1 MKRKKGPF
9 IKTKPTFAIIVDGEC
24 EVWYFQML
32 KRNER
37 KLTVNIK
44 PDIPQKKSLESQ
56 FEEVKKFSEYY
67 DKVFWVLDLDV
78 IIKESRETSKK
89 KKNSLKLLRNYI
101 SHIER
106 KLKNVVIIV
115 NTPCLEYWF
124 LLHYTQTTRYYNL
137 CSNVVNELE
146 KHLADFSKTLN
157 YFTKQNNDIYLRLK
171 PYLKSAISNSKLT
184 GRFESENPCKGLS
197 EMYKFFEIEEIH
209 KSIF

>member
-56 FEEVKKFSEYY
+56 FEEVKKLSEYY

-78 IIKESRETSKK
+78 IIKESRENSKK
-89 KKNSLKLLRNYI
+89 KNTSLNSLKNYI
-101 SHIER
+101 SQIES
-106 KLKNVVIIV
+106 KLKNVVVII

-124 LLHYTQTTRYYNL
+124 LLHQMATCQYYNV
-137 CSNVVNELE
+137 CSDVIKELK
-146 KHLADFSKTLN
+146 KHLSDYSKTQN
-157 YFTKQNNDIYLRLK
+157 YFTKQHNDIYFRLK
-171 PYLKSAISNSKLT
+171 KHLKFAIENAKMT
-184 GRFESENPCKGLS
+184 GEFESNNPYKGLS
-197 EMYKFFEIEEIH
+197 EMYKFFEVDEIH